1 MVLRFVAYW
10 SLGIDGAVKGA
21 YIPAVLCFIIPF
33 AGPTG
38 MWLAICAAFLFFFR
52 ALYIAGAIALAVLA
66 FNLIGNDILCRHQ
79 AVRMF
84 HGFQAAN
91 ALIGAN
97 LRNRREN

>member
-1 MVLRFVAYW
+1 MVLRLVAYW

-33 AGPTG
+33 AGPIG
-38 MWLAICAAFLFFFR
+38 MWLAVFAGLLFLFQT
-52 ALYIAGAIALAVLA
+52 LYVAGAIALAVLA
-66 FNLIGNDILCRHQ
+66 FNLIGNEIMRRRQ

-91 ALIGAN
+91 ALVGAN
-97 LRNRREN
+97 LRNRSGG